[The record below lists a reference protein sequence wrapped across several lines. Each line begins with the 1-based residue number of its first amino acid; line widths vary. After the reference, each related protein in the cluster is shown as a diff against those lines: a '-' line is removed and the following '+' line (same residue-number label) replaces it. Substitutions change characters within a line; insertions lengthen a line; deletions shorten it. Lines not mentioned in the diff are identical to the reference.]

1 MVRGGGN
8 LRSLVKPKQEDARAV
23 TWRAVF
29 AFILVV
35 MIAASI
41 GMAVAAVE
49 RSPGWALHA
58 GATNI
63 LRETW
68 LALALY
74 AGLIVLVVANR
85 GEEWERELQNA
96 AIFGTIAGLIEI
108 ANIALENS
116 RSAEASISAAQIGAM
131 LLVFAM
137 WGLAAGR
144 TARDLRHFGPGLIA
158 AVMSACV
165 CMVIAVTAGF
175 ALQLFIAPPSP
186 SYIETWPE
194 FQQSAWLDARAF
206 GIGNTL
212 ESGFTHLW
220 MGPVIAMVVG
230 AVGAGIGTG
239 IGKREQN
246 REPRIGA

>member
-1 MVRGGGN
+1 
-8 LRSLVKPKQEDARAV
+8 
-23 TWRAVF
+23 
-29 AFILVV
+29 
-35 MIAASI
+35 
-41 GMAVAAVE
+41 VA
-49 RSPGWALHA
+49 
-58 GATNI
+58 I
-63 LRETW
+63 
-68 LALALY
+68 
-74 AGLIVLVVANR
+74 R

-246 REPRIGA
+246 REPRLGA